1 MNRPIFL
8 SSFFSAQRSGSK
20 LRISPAMR
28 QSNPLAS
35 NWVMGPMALRPACK
49 LFQTSWVPIPEAQ
62 TRPTP
67 VTTTRRLKVVFLL
80 CGTRR
85 PAAYF
90 FACACFSIYAMA
102 SLTVA
107 IFSASSSG
115 ISMPNASSKAITS
128 STVSSESAP
137 KSSTNEAVGV
147 TSPSSTPSCSTM
159 ICLTRS
165 STLAILSIPPL
176 CGISGS
182 ASGCSDCRSGLPI
195 ARPFYAPPRVR
206 STAADEYVPSRRA
219 ARCSHRTAAGA
230 PRSAPVPRP
239 CAGARARGLRLR
251 HVHPAVDVQ
260 HVAGDVAGLVAGQ
273 KDNGRGD
280 LFIGAHPPERDPGN
294 HRVLDLLRQ
303 RIGHR
308 RGDEARRNGI
318 DGDVARGHFDGDGL
332 GQPNQSGLGRHIVR
346 LAGVAGLRN
355 HRGDVNDPARAPPQH
370 RSERLLQAEVRA

>member
-35 NWVMGPMALRPACK
+35 NWVMGPIALWPACR

-85 PAAYF
+85 PGGLLF
-90 FACACFSIYAMA
+90 CLRVFLDVRDGVFDCGDF
-102 SLTVA
+102 L
-107 IFSASSSG
+107 G
-115 ISMPNASSKAITS
+115 ILVGNFDAERLFEGHHQLDRIERVGA
-128 STVSSESAP
+128 

-195 ARPFYAPPRVR
+195 ARPFYAPPRAR
-206 STAADEYVPSRRA
+206 STAADEYVPSRCA
-219 ARCSHRTAAGA
+219 ARRSRRTTAGA
-230 PRSAPVPRP
+230 PRPRQFP
-239 CAGARARGLRLR
+239 ALAQGHARG
-251 HVHPAVDVQ
+251 PA
-260 HVAGDVAGLVAGQ
+260 LT
-273 KDNGRGD
+273 
-280 LFIGAHPPERDPGN
+280 PCTS
-294 HRVLDLLRQ
+294 
-303 RIGHR
+303 R
-308 RGDEARRNGI
+308 R
-318 DGDVARGHFDGDGL
+318 
-332 GQPNQSGLGRHIVR
+332 
-346 LAGVAGLRN
+346 
-355 HRGDVNDPARAPPQH
+355 
-370 RSERLLQAEVRA
+370 